1 MTVVNPSFGKGAFAA
16 IENLRVQTPGRAGAT
31 STKFRNLHEP
41 LMTLKVRVPFE
52 GLRSNLVNRIFVVGG
67 KVVVVSHAPASR
79 MVVAEKYVLEI
90 ELSRPLLMVIE

>member
-41 LMTLKVRVPFE
+41 LTTLKVRLPFE
-52 GLRSNLVNRIFVVGG
+52 GLRSNSVNWIFVLGG
-67 KVVVVSHAPASR
+67 KVVVVIHAPASR
-79 MVVAEKYVLEI
+79 MVVAEKYVVEI
-90 ELSRPLLMVIE
+90 ELSGPLVMVME